1 MSTTTIGTTTHRE
14 ALRAAFRAL
23 RAQGYKARMNFAC
36 CSSCGWAE
44 LSGDDDQEVALVF
57 WNRQADGAFDEYG
70 DLRDG
75 SLHLQWSGDA
85 GVILAALRTQGLD
98 AAWAG
103 SEYDAIEV
111 KDTPVSDDGGDE

>member
-1 MSTTTIGTTTHRE
+1 MLTTTATSHRE
-14 ALRAAFRAL
+14 ALRAAFKAL

-44 LSGDDDQEVALVF
+44 LGEGDLVF
-57 WNRQADGAFDEYG
+57 WNRQADARDFDEYG
-70 DLRDG
+70 DVVG

-85 GVILAALRTQGLD
+85 EAILAALRAQGLD
-98 AAWAG
+98 AAWEG

-111 KDTPVSDDGGDE
+111 KDTPVAGFDIDEEEE